1 MKQWISWLLLLAA
14 VTISPAVAEEVATRG
29 LQWDALEKQYVA
41 KEGEEEAKLQFEVTN
56 RSDHPIEILGAAT
69 SCQCTVATPPRHPW
83 IIAPGAKEALPVTVD
98 LRSRRGR
105 LTKTIY
111 LDTSE
116 GEQMLQLHVEV
127 PAPPALRREMNA
139 TLAFADRQAV
149 LHGECASCHVTP
161 TIGKTG
167 GELFQ
172 TACLICHAAEQR
184 ASMVPDL
191 MVAKVPRDAA
201 YWEKWIREGGGEK
214 TLMPAFDKARNGSL
228 DEAQIKSLVVYLL
241 ATLPTRPPS
250 N

>member
-1 MKQWISWLLLLAA
+1 MKPWMNRLLLLA
-14 VTISPAVAEEVATRG
+14 VMTISSAVAEEVAPRG

-139 TLAFADRQAV
+139 TLAFAEWRKRPAMP
-149 LHGECASCHVTP
+149 L
-161 TIGKTG
+161 IGKSGFEKAAAKEPSCPRSTRRETDHWTKPRSNPSSSISSRRFLLVRRQTDPCGSSSRVKNG
-167 GELFQ
+167 G
-172 TACLICHAAEQR
+172 R
-184 ASMVPDL
+184 M
-191 MVAKVPRDAA
+191 
-201 YWEKWIREGGGEK
+201 
-214 TLMPAFDKARNGSL
+214 
-228 DEAQIKSLVVYLL
+228 
-241 ATLPTRPPS
+241 
-250 N
+250 